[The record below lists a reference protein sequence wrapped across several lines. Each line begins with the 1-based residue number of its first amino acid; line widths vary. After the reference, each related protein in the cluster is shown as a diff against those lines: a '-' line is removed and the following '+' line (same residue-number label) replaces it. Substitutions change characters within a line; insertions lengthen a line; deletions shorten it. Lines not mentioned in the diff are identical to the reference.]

1 MKLIADSGSTKT
13 DWVLTGAEPEFF
25 TSPGLNPNIL
35 ADNVIVT
42 ELQKLTALTENKS
55 AINEIYFYGAGCAS
69 PENCTRLTAIFH
81 EMFPDAII
89 EIKSDIAGAA
99 YAANIGKPGIVGILG
114 TGSNSCFFDG
124 EQIFGGD
131 FSLGYILGD
140 EGSGSYFGKRL
151 LRDYFYRLLPEELY
165 EAFKDKYHIVRT
177 DVIEKVYRN
186 TTPNEFIA
194 SFLPFYK
201 ENITHPYCTYFI
213 NFGLEEFIKIY
224 IWRFSNFKSVDVH
237 FVGSVAFH
245 FEEQLRAV
253 CAKLQINPG
262 RIIASPIQGLL
273 QYHTK

>member
-13 DWVLTGAEPEFF
+13 DWVLIDAEPFFF

-35 ADNVIVT
+35 EDQVIVQ
-42 ELQKLTALTENKS
+42 ELQKITALTENKS
-55 AINEIYFYGAGCAS
+55 AITEIYFYGAGCAS
-69 PENCTRLTAIFH
+69 PENCTRLASIFK
-81 EMFPDAII
+81 EMFPDTVVV
-89 EIKSDIAGAA
+89 IKSDIDGAA
-99 YAANIGKPGIVGILG
+99 YAANNGKPGIVAILG

-124 EQIFGGD
+124 EKIFGGD
-131 FSLGYILGD
+131 FSMGYILGD

-151 LRDYFYRLLPEELY
+151 LRDYFYRILPEELY
-165 EAFKDKYHIVRT
+165 EAFKAKYHIVRN

-186 TTPNEFIA
+186 NAPNEFIA

-201 ENITHPYCTYFI
+201 EHIQHPYCTYFI

-224 IWRFSNFKSVDVH
+224 IWRFSNYKAVDVN

-253 CAKLQINPG
+253 CAKLTIKPG

-273 QYHTK
+273 QYHNQ

>member
-13 DWVLTGAEPEFF
+13 DWVLIDAEPTFF

-35 ADNVIVT
+35 EDQVIVQ
-42 ELQKLTALTENKS
+42 ELQKITALTENKS
-55 AINEIYFYGAGCAS
+55 AITEIYFYGAGCAS
-69 PENCTRLTAIFH
+69 PENCTRLASIFK
-81 EMFPDAII
+81 EMFPDTVVV
-89 EIKSDIAGAA
+89 IKSDIEGAA
-99 YAANIGKPGIVGILG
+99 YAANNGKPGIVAILG

-124 EQIFGGD
+124 EKIYVGD

-165 EAFKDKYHIVRT
+165 EAFKDKYHIVRN

-186 TTPNEFIA
+186 NAPNEFIA

-201 ENITHPYCTYFI
+201 EHIQHQYCTYFI

-224 IWRFSNFKSVDVH
+224 IWRFSNYKAVDVN

-253 CAKLQINPG
+253 CAKLTIKPG

-273 QYHTK
+273 QYHTQ